1 MKIGF
6 IAATR
11 RHLNYQEDVAARDF
25 YSVSPLF
32 RYSLAYC
39 EANYDQTYIL
49 SFGSP
54 KILTPDDG
62 VLLVDTRIGQLS
74 KAEKKEWARTLSDS
88 LKELA
93 PQDSEIY
100 VHLPKSYKMIYGWW
114 QAFYSADA
122 EMPKFM
128 KMGNHKIFLPMQGM
142 SIGQQLHFY
151 KSKVGQLP
159 SVQNEEAK

>member
-6 IAATR
+6 IAASR

-49 SFGSP
+49 TFGSP

-62 VLLVDTRIGQLS
+62 VLLVDTRVDQLS
-74 KAEKKEWARTLSDS
+74 KAEKKEWSRMLSES
-88 LKELA
+88 LKQLA
-93 PQDSEIY
+93 PEDSEIY
-100 VHLPKSYKMIYGWW
+100 VHLPKSYKMIYEWW
-114 QAFYSADA
+114 KVFYSVDTKL
-122 EMPKFM
+122 PTSM
-128 KMGNHKIFLPMQGM
+128 KMANHKIFLPMAGM

-151 KSKVGQLP
+151 KSSMGQLP
-159 SVQNEEAK
+159 SVQNEEVK